1 MDTSHNYELQRD
13 ALIAKDRS
21 LRYDTAAYSRAG
33 ILISTFSPPNRCL
46 SSQVVLTTTAHV
58 TKHAI
63 SWPFAAPYHREDN
76 RSRSANQAIPDPMD
90 AVVSFVCPLQ

>member
-33 ILISTFSPPNRCL
+33 ILHSTLGRFSIQMDICADNLEWNVDKKIRTLRKWEIDNVWNVANPMAAKQDPPIDL
-46 SSQVVLTTTAHV
+46 FPGMGFLTG
-58 TKHAI
+58 
-63 SWPFAAPYHREDN
+63 
-76 RSRSANQAIPDPMD
+76 
-90 AVVSFVCPLQ
+90 